1 VSAASRVEEADL
13 DRVRELASIGA
24 GHAANA
30 LARLTGRT
38 CEMQVPT
45 VRLQEAGGPP
55 EASPAGA
62 SERGMAGVLFEVEGG
77 PGGVLALLFPSATC
91 ERLLAQLLGGDGRE
105 RHSPAAR
112 SALCEVGNI
121 LASHA
126 ANAVGKTLGVTMLP
140 SVPLLALDDPRAALA
155 DLLARREPERP
166 ALRIESEICDRA
178 RELCGIFV
186 FVPDTLSRIAPAAPF

>member
-1 VSAASRVEEADL
+1 MSALGHFEEADL

-30 LARLTGRT
+30 LAQLIGRT

-45 VRLQEAGGPP
+45 FRLREEDDPRARG
-55 EASPAGA
+55 
-62 SERGMAGVLFEVEGG
+62 RGMAGVLFEVEGG
-77 PGGVLALLFPSATC
+77 PGGVLALLFPTATC
-91 ERLLAQLLGGDGRE
+91 ERLLARLLGGDGRE
-105 RHSPAAR
+105 LDSPAAQ

-126 ANAVGKTLGVTMLP
+126 ANAVAETLGVPVQP
-140 SVPLLALDDPRAALA
+140 SVPQLALDDARAALA
-155 DLLARREPERP
+155 ELLARRASEAP

-178 RELCGIFV
+178 HELCGIFV
-186 FVPDTLSRIAPAAPF
+186 LVPDRLHEPGRVRPAAGF